1 MGWFKDLL
9 GTSNWQAAAPTS
21 TAASGPLGMAQG
33 KGVRF
38 DSTLALLLDGST
50 SVRVP
55 FDQAIWS
62 AGWVDLGQSNK
73 LHRYYMNDEDF
84 WVQIHVTGD
93 DQVESVTLFNYLSY
107 VTVNSDA
114 ELQRLA
120 GPNSLIGL
128 PAYSH
133 QGVEYLREWGTEQGQ
148 TDQAVGAGQ
157 ALQFG
162 VTVHGHVAEVVEQGD
177 RFDLVITGDV
187 DLYPE
192 ILVVHVIAVQFVGLA
207 EVHPACAPDRLIE
220 RHPNRRRT
228 VEQQRQGRVEPDAF
242 ALASSGPLAAVRL
255 AQRPTS
261 CWCPANF

>member
-9 GTSNWQAAAPTS
+9 GTSNWQTAAPTS
-21 TAASGPLGMAQG
+21 TGASGPLGMAQG

-38 DSTLALLLDGST
+38 DTTLALLLEGST

-55 FDQAIWS
+55 FDQAVWS

-128 PAYSH
+128 PTYTH
-133 QGVEYLREWGTEQGQ
+133 DGVEFFREWGSEDGQ
-148 TDQAVGAGQ
+148 TE
-157 ALQFG
+157 L
-162 VTVHGHVAEVVEQGD
+162 VAMSEQVISPEATYSIEHRSMLYARDTGLTDRREFLLFSVEEDAEGTISLSTSLGISLYTT
-177 RFDLVITGDV
+177 DLTT
-187 DLYPE
+187 L
-192 ILVVHVIAVQFVGLA
+192 
-207 EVHPACAPDRLIE
+207 
-220 RHPNRRRT
+220 
-228 VEQQRQGRVEPDAF
+228 
-242 ALASSGPLAAVRL
+242 
-255 AQRPTS
+255 
-261 CWCPANF
+261 